1 MHDRVAEFADADLDR
16 AAVPYEQACSERD
29 RMIGGRDRA
38 IRRGDQLVIA
48 ARIVDD
54 EVEIRDRKLGRAEHV
69 RHAVIHLPED
79 RDRGAGT
86 PASMEHRD
94 QVRRDVR
101 IRAKAQAISRWVAPQ
116 RYLLRDDVRT
126 CGRDGAR
133 DVRVVDA
140 RVGLLCERRGE
151 PGARLHEEFLHADVR
166 GQRSRADCVDPGRLR
181 RIAEDARR
189 DRFDEAPFEFAL
201 RPRAREREAGEDRKL
216 DAGIRRRSTVELV
229 DEGDRLARA
238 DRRAEDDF
246 PANARECLL
255 DAVLDAC
262 ELPRLPPVHGRDS
275 S

>member
-16 AAVPYEQACSERD
+16 AAVPHEQACGERD
-29 RMIGGRDRA
+29 RMVGGRDRPV
-38 IRRGDQLVIA
+38 RRGDQLVIA

-54 EVEIRDRKLGRAEHV
+54 EVEIRGRKLGRAEHV
-69 RHAVIHLPED
+69 RHAVIDLADD
-79 RDRGAGT
+79 RDRRAGT
-86 PASMEHRD
+86 LPLVQHRD

-101 IRAKAQAISRWVAPQ
+101 VRAETQAIARGVAPP
-116 RYLLRDDVRT
+116 RDLLRDDIRAF
-126 CGRDGAR
+126 GGDRAR
-133 DVRVVDA
+133 DMRVVDA
-140 RVGLLCERRGE
+140 RIGLLRERRGE

-166 GQRSRADCVDPGRLR
+166 GKPSRADRADPGRLR

-189 DRFDEAPFEFAL
+189 DRLDEAPFEFAL

-216 DAGIRRRSTVELV
+216 DAGIRRRATVELV
-229 DEGDRLARA
+229 DERDRLARA

-246 PANARECLL
+246 PADARECLL